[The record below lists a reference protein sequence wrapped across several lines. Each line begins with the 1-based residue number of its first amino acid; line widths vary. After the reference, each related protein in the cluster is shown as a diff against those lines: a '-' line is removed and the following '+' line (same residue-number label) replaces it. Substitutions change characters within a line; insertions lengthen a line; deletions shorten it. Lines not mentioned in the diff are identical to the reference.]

1 MDVPPLSVESLLLGF
16 PAPLARISKN
26 GEIVT
31 TTPAWRARFDASP
44 LVDRVVQADRAAFAA
59 ALVDVG
65 PRVVDVQFETDSS
78 GVRTRFSFWPA
89 DENSSWVFAEVKRDV
104 EQERKARILVDCF
117 RSMDANIWSCNLEG
131 KILVSDGLGLKH
143 LGLVPGQMVGLNI
156 FEVFPPD
163 SPAIATVKRT
173 FAGETFVYEDVT
185 EQAHWLNFYTPELNA
200 GNEVVGLEAI
210 SINFGKDMR
219 LAKRAKAIADCVDKL
234 PIMVWAIDKTGTCTV
249 LSGAL
254 ADTLG
259 LSADDHVGKNFFE
272 VWQDRPDIVRDFQ
285 RALEGEHCV
294 AEHAFGDYFTRSRYA
309 PLRGP
314 FGEIIGACAAME
326 DATTQRRAEQQL
338 REQLDLI
345 DSQKRA
351 IAELGTPIIE
361 VWQDVLAVP
370 IVGAVDQ
377 TRAEQMLAELL
388 DMIVTHQ
395 ARFAI
400 LDVTGV
406 ETVDTVTAQHLVRV
420 IEASKLLGCE
430 GVITGIRPS
439 VANTLVELGTD
450 LSQIRT
456 LRSLKDALR
465 FCAGR
470 SGRS

>member
-1 MDVPPLSVESLLLGF
+1 MDLPTPSIESLLLGF
-16 PAPLARISKN
+16 PAPLARVSRT

-31 TTPAWRARFDASP
+31 TTDAWTALFGTSA
-44 LVDRVVQADRAAFAA
+44 LVDRVVLAEREVFAAAFAG
-59 ALVDVG
+59 VG
-65 PRVVDVQFETDSS
+65 TRAVDVQIETNLW
-78 GVRTRFSFWPA
+78 GERTRFSFWPA
-89 DENSSWVFAEVKRDV
+89 DEHSSWVLAEAHRDV
-104 EQERKARILVDCF
+104 EQERKTRILVDCF
-117 RSMDANIWSCNLEG
+117 RAMDANVWSCNLEG

-156 FEVFPPD
+156 FEIFPAD
-163 SPAIATVKRT
+163 SPAIDTVKRT

-185 EQAHWLNFYTPELNA
+185 EQAHWLNFYTPLLNA
-200 GNEVVGLEAI
+200 KNEVLGLESI
-210 SINFGKDMR
+210 SLNLGKDMR

-234 PIMVWAIDKTGTCTV
+234 PIMVWAIDKTGICTV
-249 LSGAL
+249 LSGNL
-254 ADTLG
+254 ANSLG
-259 LSADDHVGKNFFE
+259 LSAEDLVGKNLFE

-285 RALEGEHCV
+285 RALEGEHNV
-294 AEHAFGDYFTRSRYA
+294 AEYAFGDYFTRSRYA

-314 FGEIIGACAAME
+314 FGEIIGACAAMQ
-326 DATTQRRAEQQL
+326 DATTQRRDEQQL
-338 REQLDLI
+338 RDQLVLI
-345 DSQKRA
+345 ESQKRA

-370 IVGAVDQ
+370 IVGSIDQ

-388 DMIVTHQ
+388 DMIVSRQ

-406 ETVDTVTAQHLVRV
+406 DTVDTVTAQHLVRV

-470 SGRS
+470 SVRA